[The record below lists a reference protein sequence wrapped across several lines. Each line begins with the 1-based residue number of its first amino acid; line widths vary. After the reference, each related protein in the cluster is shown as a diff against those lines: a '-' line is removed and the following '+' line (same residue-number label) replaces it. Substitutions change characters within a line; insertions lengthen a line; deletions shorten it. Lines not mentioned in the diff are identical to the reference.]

1 MKITVIGAGNMG
13 GATARGLLN
22 AKAVEAQNLT
32 IVDTSTVVRDSFAA
46 LGVQSVM
53 GSAVNGVADADIVIL
68 AVKPWYMMSLVEE
81 ISSSIRDQNVV
92 VVSLA
97 AGVAV
102 SELEQVLSC
111 AVIRAIPNTAI
122 SVGESMTFL
131 YSGSGVSGAQ
141 LDSVKVLFDSVG
153 RTAVVDSE
161 KTLDGGMA
169 LASCGLAYAL
179 RYVRAAMEGG
189 VELGV
194 APAMGREVVAQT
206 IKGAAEL
213 LLTTGNHPE
222 VEIDKV
228 TTPGGV
234 TIKGLNA
241 MEEHGF
247 TNAVIQGIKAS
258 K

>member
-1 MKITVIGAGNMG
+1 MKITIVGAGNMG
-13 GATARGLLN
+13 GATARGLLR
-22 AKAVEAQNLT
+22 AGAVKAEDLT
-32 IVDTSTVVRDSFAA
+32 IVDISTTTRDAFKA
-46 LGVQSVM
+46 LGVVNVV
-53 GSAVNGVADADIVIL
+53 GSATQGVAGADLVIL
-68 AVKPWYMMSLVEE
+68 AVKPWYLISLAEE
-81 ISSSIRDQNVV
+81 ISSAVSDQRVV
-92 VVSLA
+92 VVSFA
-97 AGVAV
+97 AGIAI

-111 AVIRAIPNTAI
+111 AVVRAIPNTAI

-131 YSGSGVSGAQ
+131 YSGSAVSGHQ
-141 LDSVKVLFDSVG
+141 MEMVRGLFDSVG
-153 RTAVVDSE
+153 RTMVVDSE

-194 APAMGREVVAQT
+194 APAMGCEVVAQT

-241 MEEHGF
+241 MEQNGF

>member
-1 MKITVIGAGNMG
+1 MKLTIIGAGNMG
-13 GATARGLLN
+13 GATARGLIE
-22 AKAVEAQNLT
+22 AKAIDVKDLT
-32 IVDTSTVVRDSFAA
+32 IVDTNSAIRDAFAA
-46 LGVQSVM
+46 LGVGRVTA
-53 GSAVNGVADADIVIL
+53 SAVEGAMVADVVIL
-68 AVKPWYMMSLVEE
+68 AVKPWYMMSLADE
-81 ISSSIRDQNVV
+81 ISSVVKRPGVV

-97 AGVAV
+97 GGI
-102 SELEQVLSC
+102 SITELEQVLAG
-111 AVIRAIPNTAI
+111 AVVRVIPNTAI
-122 SVGESMTFL
+122 AVGESMTFV
-131 YSGSGVSGAQ
+131 YQGSRVSQTQ
-141 LDSVKVLFDSVG
+141 LELVRGLFDSVG
-153 RTAVVDSE
+153 RTTVVDSE
-161 KTLDGGMA
+161 KILDGGMA

-206 IKGAAEL
+206 IKGAAAL